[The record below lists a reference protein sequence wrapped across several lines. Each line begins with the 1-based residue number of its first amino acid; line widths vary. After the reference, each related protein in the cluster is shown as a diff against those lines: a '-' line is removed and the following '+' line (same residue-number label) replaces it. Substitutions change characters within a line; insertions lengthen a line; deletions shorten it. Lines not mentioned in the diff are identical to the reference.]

1 MDFFTDEQ
9 IRQLIKERNLKTAA
23 DVQNM
28 LKEMFGK
35 TLQQMLEAELE
46 NELGYSK
53 YNVKKH
59 RRDVSG
65 IEEQIISMYAK
76 GMTVRD
82 IQDHLHNIYGIEA
95 SPTLISNITD

>member
-1 MDFFTDEQ
+1 MDFFTDDQ

-53 YNVKKH
+53 YNTKDK
-59 RRDVSG
+59 RLQIPETAIVSRKSG
-65 IEEQIISMYAK
+65 LIWAK
-76 GMTVRD
+76 LSLIFPGTVTVN
-82 IQDHLHNIYGIEA
+82 LN
-95 SPTLISNITD
+95 P